1 MYCQTEKCRVYVVM
15 WRYVEMVEGGMEDI
29 IIILFTF
36 VCLAFSSVET
46 PHPVTKS
53 FLHISLSF

>member
-1 MYCQTEKCRVYVVM
+1 
-15 WRYVEMVEGGMEDI
+15 MVEGGMEDI